1 MRRESSRGMTL
12 EQLRGA
18 GLEGRIRGVPSQL
31 VTGVQHDSRCVE
43 PGDLFVAVPGQTH
56 DGIRFVDDALARG
69 AAAVMAERAVDRDV
83 PQITVSSSRIGLGL
97 AAELVYG
104 SPTRTLR
111 TVGITGTNGKTTTAY
126 LLKHAIEADGGR
138 VAFIGTT
145 GLVVGDVEHP
155 ALHTTP
161 EADDISRFA
170 ASSLR
175 AGATHLVLEVSSHG
189 LALHRVDALQF
200 EVAAFTNLSHDH
212 LDFHGDLQSYGEAKA
227 RLFTD
232 LSPAHSVIC
241 IDDPF
246 GAALAGRVRGPVT
259 RCSLHADRAAEIV
272 ARVWSATRDGIR
284 ADVETPLGRIQLSS
298 PMLGRHNLENL
309 LVALGCAMALDLS
322 LEGVAAAWQTASGSP
337 GRLERVPHPG
347 EVAVLVDY
355 AHTPDALERVLDTMR
370 ALTPGRLI
378 VVFGAGGDRDRGKRP
393 EMGRVGVE
401 HADLCVLTSDNP
413 RTEDPRAILAEIEV
427 GARLGG
433 GQPIDLR
440 DLERARA
447 GYCLVA
453 NRRDAIRAAIAAAR
467 PGDTVLLAGKGHET
481 YQIIGS
487 ERLRFD
493 DREEARAAI
502 AAGRGGGR

>member
-1 MRRESSRGMTL
+1 MPHERSTGMTL
-12 EQLRGA
+12 AALQKA
-18 GLEGRIRGVPSQL
+18 GLEGRIRGVPDQI
-31 VTGVQHDSRCVE
+31 VTGVQHDSRHVE
-43 PGDLFVAVPGQTH
+43 PGDLFVAVPGQNH
-56 DGIRFVDDALARG
+56 DGIGFVDDALARG
-69 AAAVMAERAVDRDV
+69 AAAVMAERILERDV
-83 PQITVSSSRIGLGL
+83 AQITVARARVGLAV
-97 AAELVYG
+97 AAELLYG

-126 LLKHAIEADGGR
+126 LLKHAIEADGGK

-145 GLVVGDVEHP
+145 GLVVGDVERP

-170 ASSLR
+170 ASSLE

-200 EVAAFTNLSHDH
+200 EVAAFTNLSRDH
-212 LDFHGDLQSYGEAKA
+212 LDFHRDLASYGEAKA
-227 RLFTD
+227 RLFTE
-232 LSPAHSVIC
+232 LSPKHSVIC
-241 IDDPF
+241 IDDSF
-246 GAALAGRVRGPVT
+246 GAALAGRVRGPVI
-259 RCSLHADRAAEIV
+259 RCSLHARSRADVV
-272 ARVWSATRDGIR
+272 AKEWSATRDGIR
-284 ADVETPLGRIQLSS
+284 ARVETPVGPVELAS

-309 LVALGCAMALDLS
+309 LVALGCAIALELNI
-322 LEGVAAAWQTASGSP
+322 ERVVTGWQTANGSP
-337 GRLERVPHPG
+337 GRLERIQHPG

-355 AHTPDALERVLDTMR
+355 AHTSDALQRVLDTMR
-370 ALTPGRLI
+370 PLTPGRLI

-393 EMGRVGVE
+393 EMGRVGAE

-413 RTEDPRAILAEIEV
+413 RTEDPQSILAEIEV

-433 GQPIDLR
+433 AQRVEPGELG
-440 DLERARA
+440 RAKS
-447 GYCLVA
+447 GYCLTL
-453 NRRDAIRAAIAAAR
+453 NRRDAIRAAISAAQ

-487 ERLRFD
+487 ERLVFD

-502 AAGRGGGR
+502 AAKWGGG